1 MREKSSD
8 TDAQDMH
15 AQTRH
20 RRGGRLPAPADRV
33 GDPID
38 EVADRLRARA
48 RGADG
53 VASEVLMAQ
62 VSLVSDK
69 GLRRAAAKQ
78 IKAGANAER
87 AILAAVDEFAA
98 MFAKVG
104 GLMAERITD
113 LRDLGTRVFAQ
124 LRGLPEPGISMPT
137 EPSVLLADDL
147 APADTA
153 TLDPSLVVA
162 IVTRLGGPTSHTAI
176 IARQLG
182 LPCIVAAD
190 IAGIEAGTVVLVDG
204 AAGEVVIDPDPQQ
217 ARERIEADRRTRE
230 AAAAWRGP
238 GQTSD
243 GHDVAIL
250 ANVQDGSGAAS
261 AAQGQAE
268 GIGLFRTELAF
279 LGNETEPTVDE
290 QAEAYAA
297 VLTPFAGR
305 KVVIRTL
312 DAGSDKPMK
321 FANLTHEDNPALGMR
336 GLRLSVG
343 NPGLLTH
350 QLDAIA
356 KAAKQTGESPWVMA
370 PMVATADEARRFAE
384 QVRERGLTPGVM
396 IEIPAAAIE
405 AKRILEYVDFL
416 SIGTNDLAQY
426 TMAADR
432 LSPDLATLTDSW
444 QPAVLEL
451 IAMTAR
457 GRRGRAGRPA
467 SRWACAGR
475 RRPTRCW
482 RACSS
487 GWGSPRCRP
496 PPRRCPP
503 APCPSIPASPWTRRT
518 RPCMRAPASRSA
530 CPRPAAR
537 RKTPKR
543 SALRISSPS
552 MWRDSPSGR
561 ATGNHMVPARFP

>member
-1 MREKSSD
+1 MSTTE
-8 TDAQDMH
+8 T
-15 AQTRH
+15 TRM
-20 RRGGRLPAPADRV
+20 GTPVVPGTAMGPVIWPAE
-33 GDPID
+33 PID
-38 EVADRLRARA
+38 LSEVPEQSAGPEREQERLDAAIEEVADRLRGRA

-69 GLRRAAAKQ
+69 GLKRSAAKQ
-78 IKAGANAER
+78 ISGGASAEQ
-87 AILAAVDEFAA
+87 AILAAVEEFTA

-113 LRDLGTRVFAQ
+113 LRDLGTRVFAH
-124 LRGLPEPGISMPT
+124 LRGLPEPGITMPD

-153 TLDPSLVVA
+153 TLDPQRVVA

-204 AAGEVVIDPDPQQ
+204 AAGQIVIDPDPQQ
-217 ARERIEADRRTRE
+217 AKERIEADRRTRE

-238 GQTSD
+238 GRTSD

-250 ANVQDGSGAAS
+250 ANVQDGAGATS
-261 AAQGQAE
+261 AAKGQAE

-279 LGNETEPTVDE
+279 LGNETEPTVQE

-297 VLTPFAGR
+297 VLSPFAGR

-336 GLRLSVG
+336 GLRLSVD
-343 NPGLLTH
+343 NPGLLEH

-356 KAAKQTGESPWVMA
+356 QAAKATGESPWVMA

-384 QVRERGLTPGVM
+384 QVRSRGLTPGVM
-396 IEIPAAAIE
+396 VEIPAAAIE
-405 AKRILEYVDFL
+405 ARRILEYVDFL

-432 LSPDLATLTDSW
+432 LSPDLATLTDAW

-457 GRRGRAGRPA
+457 AGDAAGKPVGVCGEAAADPLLACVLVGLGISSLSMAASAVQLVGASVSSASLAQCQQAAKAALAAADPA
-467 SRWACAGR
+467 D
-475 RRPTRCW
+475 
-482 RACSS
+482 
-487 GWGSPRCRP
+487 
-496 PPRRCPP
+496 
-503 APCPSIPASPWTRRT
+503 
-518 RPCMRAPASRSA
+518 
-530 CPRPAAR
+530 AR
-537 RKTPKR
+537 RAA
-543 SALRISSPS
+543 SQAL
-552 MWRDSPSGR
+552 GR
-561 ATGNHMVPARFP
+561 